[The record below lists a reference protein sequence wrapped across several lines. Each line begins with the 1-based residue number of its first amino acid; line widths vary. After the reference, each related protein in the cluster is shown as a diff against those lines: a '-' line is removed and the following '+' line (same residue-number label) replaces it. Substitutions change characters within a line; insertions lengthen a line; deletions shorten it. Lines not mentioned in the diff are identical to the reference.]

1 MLNETIITGRFT
13 DTPELKTTPSG
24 KSVTSFTLANNTGY
38 GDNERTNWIDCV
50 AWNKSAENICKFFT
64 KGSRITVVGEL
75 TTRQY
80 EDKNGNKRKAV
91 EVLVNKFEFMDGRK
105 EEKIDP
111 DPLAEVAQKIENAG
125 FEEVDDTED
134 LPF

>member
-50 AWNKSAENICKFFT
+50 AWNKTAENICKFFT

-91 EVLVNKFEFMDGRK
+91 EVLVNKFEFMDGKK
-105 EEKIDP
+105 EENQT
-111 DPLAEVAQKIENAG
+111 DPLAELSQKIENAG
-125 FEEVDDTED
+125 FEEIDDTED